1 MKYGMWLDEWFRNY
15 IQPSSKIK
23 TCERYSEIIEKHLKV
38 KLGEY
43 ELDELTP
50 LVLQRYVT
58 GLMQSGNI
66 VTGKG
71 LAANSVNG
79 IITVI
84 QNSLKLAYTLGE
96 LKEYTA
102 DKIKR
107 PKTKEKEVSC
117 FSLAEQ
123 KKIEQAALSSKKRKF
138 IGIVI
143 CLYSGLRIGELL
155 ALTWS
160 DIDFT
165 KGTLAVNKTCH
176 DGRDEKGNLC
186 RITDLP
192 KTASSKRMI
201 PLPKQLL
208 PVLKE
213 YKRKSISEYVVESEN
228 GEPPTVRSYQRTF
241 ELLQKRLHTL
251 VVTRELKN
259 YGVEVYFVE
268 DNIRTMDGDGEL
280 RLTIMAT
287 LAQEESR
294 KISERVRAG
303 QKISRDKGVLF
314 GNGNILGY
322 DRDKAKGTYVINPE
336 QAETV
341 RMIYDMYS
349 AGKGMSQIRNE
360 LIRLKRK
367 DSSGLVR
374 WENCKIARI
383 LHNSTYKGYP
393 AYLKSRRNNF
403 LDQKIIR
410 NRDEDTYLYV
420 KGDFEPIISEKQ
432 WDRCRQ
438 IREQRVRRNKILT
451 ENGEKSHLTGVH
463 TSDDVWTKKLRCRC
477 GYRMRRNKWRKN
489 RNGELIYG
497 YKCYNQLN
505 NGTKTTRLQAGV
517 DDAGFC
523 DLKEICDWKLEMMAR
538 RIFSGLWGNK
548 KDILNKVS
556 SLYQVGVFME
566 YREAETVKDRVTEQL
581 AKLDEKLKKLTRMR
595 LEDEITRESYFEFK
609 SEIEKEKLDLLSK
622 RRVLDAGMVPN
633 GNPEDP
639 AKKAEDFLLAK
650 MDFTDHRIDRDVI
663 GQFVGT
669 IVPVTETCFN
679 WYMNFDLA
687 DKSDD
692 MKRLVWEFTIDY
704 KEAKSYRKER
714 DGMLRQNQWH
724 DLTVRV
730 FM

>member
-1 MKYGMWLDEWFRNY
+1 MVQDAKQKKFDL
-15 IQPSSKIK
+15 
-23 TCERYSEIIEKHLKV
+23 
-38 KLGEY
+38 
-43 ELDELTP
+43 
-50 LVLQRYVT
+50 
-58 GLMQSGNI
+58 I
-66 VTGKG
+66 VTREVCRF
-71 LAANSVNG
+71 ARN
-79 IITVI
+79 TV
-84 QNSLKLAYTLGE
+84 
-96 LKEYTA
+96 
-102 DKIKR
+102 D
-107 PKTKEKEVSC
+107 
-117 FSLAEQ
+117 
-123 KKIEQAALSSKKRKF
+123 
-138 IGIVI
+138 
-143 CLYSGLRIGELL
+143 
-155 ALTWS
+155 
-160 DIDFT
+160 
-165 KGTLAVNKTCH
+165 
-176 DGRDEKGNLC
+176 
-186 RITDLP
+186 
-192 KTASSKRMI
+192 
-201 PLPKQLL
+201 
-208 PVLKE
+208 
-213 YKRKSISEYVVESEN
+213 
-228 GEPPTVRSYQRTF
+228 
-241 ELLQKRLHTL
+241 TL

-294 KISERVRAG
+294 RTSERVRAG
-303 QKISRDKGVLF
+303 QKISRDKGVLY

-322 DRDKAKGTYVINPE
+322 DRDKNTGTYIINPE

-341 RMIYDMYS
+341 RMIYDLYAS
-349 AGKGMSQIRNE
+349 GKGMTQIRDE
-360 LIRLKRK
+360 MIRRKRK
-367 DSSGLVR
+367 DSYGLVR
-374 WENCKIARI
+374 WENTKISRI
-383 LHNSTYKGYP
+383 LHNATYKGYQG
-393 AYLKSRRNNF
+393 YLKSRRDNF
-403 LDQKIIR
+403 LDQKIIK

-420 KGDFEPIISEKQ
+420 KGNYEPIITEEQ
-432 WDRCRQ
+432 WDRCREK
-438 IREQRVRRNKILT
+438 REQKKRHCT
-451 ENGEKSHLTGVH
+451 YFTQNGEVRKESGVY
-463 TSDDVWTKKLRCRC
+463 SSKDIWSRKLKCRC
-477 GYRMRRNKWRKN
+477 GYRMRRNKWHKN
-489 RNGELIYG
+489 KSGEVIYG

-505 NGTKTTRLQAGV
+505 NGSKAIRDSVGV
-517 DDAGFC
+517 ESEKAC
-523 DLKEICDWKLEMMAR
+523 DLREICDWKLEMMAR

-633 GNPEDP
+633 ENPEAP
-639 AKKAEDFLLAK
+639 AKKVEDFLLAK